1 VSLAAALWR
10 ANADLAAAAAAHPFV
25 RGLGDGTLARE
36 QFQRYVAQDAYFLE
50 SFARAYALGLARC
63 PDREGIWAFFEL
75 LAGVQDEL
83 RLHAGYAAR
92 WGVVPA
98 ATVPGPV
105 GPGSPTPSEATLNYT
120 DFLLATAATA
130 GVGEL
135 CAAMAPCMRLYAHLG
150 QALAPSGDRD
160 DNPYA
165 EWVRTYADPAFEAL
179 ALRLEGLLDRYALD
193 GPTVRAAYRRAMAL
207 ELAFFEAARG

>member
-1 VSLAAALWR
+1 MSLAAALWR

-25 RGLGDGTLARE
+25 RGLGDGTLPRE
-36 QFQRYVAQDAYFLE
+36 RFQRYIAQDAYFLE
-50 SFARAYALGLARC
+50 VFARAYALGLARC
-63 PDREGIWAFFEL
+63 PDRDGIWAFFEL

-83 RLHAGYAAR
+83 RLHAGYAAG
-92 WGVVPA
+92 WDVDPA
-98 ATVPGPV
+98 ATEPA
-105 GPGSPTPSEATLNYT
+105 EATLAYT

-150 QALAPSGDRD
+150 QALASPGDRD

-179 ALRLEGLLDRYALD
+179 AVRLEGLLDRYAAER
-193 GPTVRAAYRRAMAL
+193 PSVQAAYRRAMAL
-207 ELAFFEAARG
+207 ELAFFEAALTRK

>member
-1 VSLAAALWR
+1 MAPVEASDVSLAAALWR

-25 RGLGDGTLARE
+25 RRLGDGTLARE

-92 WGVVPA
+92 WGVVSA
-98 ATVPGPV
+98 ATA
-105 GPGSPTPSEATLNYT
+105 PSEATLSYT

-207 ELAFFEAARG
+207 ELAFFEAAARP

>member
-1 VSLAAALWR
+1 MSLAAALWH
-10 ANADLAAAAAAHPFV
+10 ANADLAAAAVAHPFV

-63 PDREGIWAFFEL
+63 PDRDGIWAFFEL
-75 LAGVQDEL
+75 LAGVQAEL

-92 WGVVPA
+92 WGARASEPA
-98 ATVPGPV
+98 
-105 GPGSPTPSEATLNYT
+105 EATLNYT
-120 DFLLATAATA
+120 DFLLATAATG

-150 QALAPSGDRD
+150 QALAPFGDRD

-179 ALRLEGLLDRYALD
+179 AVRLEGLLDRYATAA
-193 GPTVRAAYRRAMAL
+193 PSVPAAYRRAMAL
-207 ELAFFEAARG
+207 ELAFFEAAAHG

>member
-1 VSLAAALWR
+1 MAPVEASDVSLAAALWR

-25 RGLGDGTLARE
+25 RRLGDGTLARE

-98 ATVPGPV
+98 ATA
-105 GPGSPTPSEATLNYT
+105 PSEATLNYT

-207 ELAFFEAARG
+207 ELAFFEAAARG